1 MRRDGGFDIDALQAH
16 LTLRDGTP
24 VLIRRLVA
32 EDAALYPDFLSG
44 VTPDD
49 LRLRF
54 FGTMREVSP
63 RAPRQAHPLQSG
75 LCHGLHCRRRAK
87 PKDARRGAPAR

>member
-1 MRRDGGFDIDALQAH
+1 MQPCRDDGSDANIALNEQH

-32 EDAALYPDFLSG
+32 EDAALYPDFLSD
-44 VTPDD
+44 VTADD

-54 FGTMREVSP
+54 LLTV
-63 RAPRQAHPLQSG
+63 
-75 LCHGLHCRRRAK
+75 
-87 PKDARRGAPAR
+87 APALKPSLVIERS